1 MESQG
6 KMLVALSVL
15 ALLTGF
21 SAIGYVAV
29 QKNANVASRA
39 QVSPNA
45 SDSVVTTSTSSSPSS
60 TANDSGAV
68 SQIGKTCTSNSQ
80 GDFDC
85 NGAVDCAD
93 VSLFVSEL
101 SGKTSTISTD
111 VSADGKV
118 SLIDFERARA
128 AAPAGAWSACTL

>member
-15 ALLTGF
+15 AVLTGF

-45 SDSVVTTSTSSSPSS
+45 SDSVVTTSASSST
-60 TANDSGAV
+60 TATTNDSGMA
-68 SQIGKTCTSNSQ
+68 SQIGKTCTTNSQ

-93 VSLFVSEL
+93 VQLFVGEL
-101 SGKTSTISTD
+101 TGQTQTRTTD
-111 VSADGKV
+111 ISADGKV

-128 AAPAGAWSACTL
+128 AVPAGAWSACKL